1 MTTIEAIYEHGVFR
15 PLNPVILPEN
25 SRVHLQIV
33 NGASAKAAEQNDD
46 MEAIYE
52 ILDRRYSSGY
62 TDTAAR
68 HKEHQP

>member
-1 MTTIEAIYEHGVFR
+1 MGTIEAIFEGGVFR
-15 PLNPVILPEN
+15 PIEPVVLPEKC
-25 SRVHLQIV
+25 RVHLQLV
-33 NGASAKAAEQNDD
+33 NGAPLKADED

-68 HKEHQP
+68 HNEHQP